1 MGVMYMRK
9 IPQPMYKHLGEIVA
23 ATDRKLTVAFAEAIV
38 SITQLSSVR
47 SALVAMGAKPGEGR
61 HIELIITG

>member
-9 IPQPMYKHLGEIVA
+9 IPQPIYKHLGEIVA
-23 ATDRKLTVAFAEAIV
+23 ATERKLTVAFAEAIV

-47 SALVAMGAKPGEGR
+47 SAQVAKERGQAR
-61 HIELIITG
+61 ADTSN